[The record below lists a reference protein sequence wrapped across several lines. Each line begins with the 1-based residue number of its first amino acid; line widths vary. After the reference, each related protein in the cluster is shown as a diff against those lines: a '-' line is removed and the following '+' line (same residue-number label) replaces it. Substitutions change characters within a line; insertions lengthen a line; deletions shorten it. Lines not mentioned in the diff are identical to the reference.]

1 LLPSNFLPLNATAY
15 PFFLQFTTTANMGF
29 SDFVSDAGLTLLNNW
44 VKTRSYIV
52 G

>member
-1 LLPSNFLPLNATAY
+1 
-15 PFFLQFTTTANMGF
+15 MGF
-29 SDFVSDAGLTLLNNW
+29 TDFVSDAGLTRKHTDGRTYGVIANCFTVLDNW